1 MYNYELY
8 ISGYDGAIRVFLQN
22 EKLYTDTQFKDLVT
36 DVFVSVIKEK
46 LKEFP
51 EEEPIKELWGED
63 IFTEVYESLAA
74 NYGFKEPVYTA
85 DFSMIGYA
93 NFLNK
98 DENTFDEM
106 VELIKT
112 KL

>member
-8 ISGYDGAIRVFLQN
+8 IAGYEGAIRVFLQH

-36 DVFVSVIKEK
+36 DVFVNICKERTK
-46 LKEFP
+46 DIS
-51 EEEPIKELWGED
+51 EEILKELWAED
-63 IFTEVYESLAA
+63 IFADVHESLLV
-74 NYGFKEPVYTA
+74 NYGFKEPIYTA

-93 NFLNK
+93 DFFNK
-98 DENTFDEM
+98 TENTHDDM
-106 VELIKT
+106 IELIKT